1 MRQALTVWLAHFV
14 VFALFAGAT
23 VHSPLAFAFALCAV
37 FFQASLLSLP
47 MFGLAHLSTL
57 DLEARWTLSIKISLY
72 ILGLA
77 LLILLFANY
86 TLNSMYGFFIDSFVL
101 NLMTTPGGTAA
112 LGASKSTYFTVGCI
126 SGSIVSLYVLVI
138 NIVPVERLF
147 QWIMGRQKM
156 IALSLVAVFLGQAIM
171 YAVSDFKSYTPIL
184 ITADRIAWYQPV
196 TSKSF
201 LKRIGVER
209 SRTVWTKS
217 KSFADSEF
225 AYPRLPTKPAALD
238 QPFNIVWLTAESW
251 RADMLNAETMP
262 YTYNFAQDNQHFLR
276 HYSTGNGTRMGI
288 FGQFYGLSG
297 RFWFPALKYQR
308 GPLMLDFLQSA
319 GYDFRAFTSANFTY
333 PEFEKTVWLKIP
345 KEQLHSDQKG
355 PSWQRDERNVSRLI
369 EFMESARDPFFEFL
383 FFESTHANYTFPED
397 KALLQDYIDDFDY
410 LATDITGSIEKI
422 KNRYINASHFLDGQ
436 FQRVIESLERQEKL
450 DSTIVVITGDHG
462 EEFMENGR
470 WGHNS
475 TFSNPQIRV
484 PLVIHMPQK
493 SPRQFTAMTSH
504 LDLPATIMSAVG
516 AKDFEESFTMGQD
529 LLIENYIKDYAIVS
543 DWHGD
548 AIVTNNY
555 KFSLSDKANT
565 RNKSL
570 SYSDDAS
577 VNAAKDLPAEIA
589 SALGGFIS
597 DSSRFRR

>member
-1 MRQALTVWLAHFV
+1 MRQALTVWLAHLV

-37 FFQASLLSLP
+37 LIQASLLSLP
-47 MFGLAHLSTL
+47 MFVLAHLSTL
-57 DLEARWTLSIKISLY
+57 DLQPKLTLGIKMALP
-72 ILGLA
+72 LMGLA

-86 TLNSMYGFFIDSFVL
+86 TLDSMYGFFIDSFVI

-126 SGSIVSLYVLVI
+126 AGSIVSLYVLAI
-138 NIVPVERLF
+138 NIVPIERLF
-147 QWIMGRQKM
+147 QWILGRQKT
-156 IALSLVAVFLGQAIM
+156 IALSLAAIFLGQAMM

-184 ITADRIAWYQPV
+184 IAADRIAWYQPV
-196 TSKSF
+196 TSKSS

-209 SRTVWTKS
+209 SRTVWAKS
-217 KSFADSEF
+217 ESFADSEF
-225 AYPRLPTKPAALD
+225 SYPRLPKKSAALE

-262 YTYNFAQDNQHFLR
+262 YTYKFAQANQHFLR

-319 GYDFRAFTSANFTY
+319 GYDLRAFTSANFTY
-333 PEFEKTVWLKIP
+333 PEFDKTVWLNIP
-345 KEQLHSDQKG
+345 KEHLHSDQKG
-355 PSWQRDERNVSRLI
+355 TSWQRDERNVSRLI
-369 EFMESARDPFFEFL
+369 EFMERAQSPFFEFL

-422 KNRYINASHFLDGQ
+422 KNRYINASHFLDSQ
-436 FQRVIESLERQEKL
+436 FKRVIESLEIQGKL

-504 LDLPATIMSAVG
+504 LDLPATIMSAAG
-516 AKDFEESFTMGQD
+516 AKGFKKSFTMGQD
-529 LLIENYIKDYAIVS
+529 LLIASSIKDYVIVS

-548 AIVTNNY
+548 AVVTNNY

-570 SYSDDAS
+570 SHSDDTPVDAT
-577 VNAAKDLPAEIA
+577 KDLPAEIT